1 MAPPP
6 DQLKSAGPEPAYDRF
21 ASRYAQLVASGY
33 PVLEIAHAFVLESV
47 GELAGR
53 RLLDLGC
60 GTGELTGRLAQRGG
74 QVTGVDQSPAML
86 RIAARAN
93 RLGISFLEADIQS
106 LAQLPDRSWDLAVA
120 SLCLMDLPEPG
131 AVFAAAAR
139 ALVSGGKMIW
149 TIIHPC
155 FGSPHAE
162 PYPDQDGVLRERL
175 VREYA
180 PTWWQS
186 PRPGT
191 IRGEVGAFH
200 RPLSDYLN
208 SFIHAGFRIDLV
220 AEPLVSP
227 NARLAPDQ
235 ESHRWLPPIVGVVG
249 TSSGS

>member
-1 MAPPP
+1 VVPPP
-6 DQLKSAGPEPAYDRF
+6 DQLKGASPEPAYEDF

-33 PVLEIAHAFVLESV
+33 PVLELAHSFVLESV
-47 GELAGR
+47 GELAGL

-60 GTGELTGRLAQRGG
+60 GTGELTSRLAHAGG
-74 QVTGVDQSPAML
+74 QVTEVDQSPVML
-86 RIAARAN
+86 RLAARAD
-93 RLGISFLEADIQS
+93 RLGIRFLEADIQS
-106 LAQLPDRSWDLAVA
+106 LAQLPDQSWDLAVA
-120 SLCLMDLPEPG
+120 SLCRMDLPEPG

-139 ALVSGGKMIW
+139 TLVSGGKMIW

-155 FGSPHAE
+155 FGSPRAE
-162 PYPDQDGVLRERL
+162 PHPDQDGVLRELL

-200 RPLSDYLN
+200 RPLSDCLN
-208 SFIHAGFRIDLV
+208 SFIGAGFRIDRV

-227 NARLAPDQ
+227 TPG
-235 ESHRWLPPIVGVVG
+235 WPPT
-249 TSSGS
+249 TSPTAGSRP